1 MRSAVASKRAFQAPS
16 LTLWPCSARA
26 SSPHL
31 PHFREADG
39 AKRKCPTDESDMS
52 PSSSS
57 SSPVAESGR
66 ATVSHRIHG
75 RTPLERYSL
84 FVEPHAWANLP
95 RECCAVSVSSLFREL
110 LFRLATRPARYDV
123 EGADAR
129 LVAVVLDE

>member
-1 MRSAVASKRAFQAPS
+1 
-16 LTLWPCSARA
+16 
-26 SSPHL
+26 
-31 PHFREADG
+31 
-39 AKRKCPTDESDMS
+39 MS

-75 RTPLERYSL
+75 RAPLEGYSL
-84 FVEPHAWANLP
+84 LVEPHAGANLP

-123 EGADAR
+123 EGPDAR
-129 LVAVVLDE
+129 LVAVLLDELAAEKVE